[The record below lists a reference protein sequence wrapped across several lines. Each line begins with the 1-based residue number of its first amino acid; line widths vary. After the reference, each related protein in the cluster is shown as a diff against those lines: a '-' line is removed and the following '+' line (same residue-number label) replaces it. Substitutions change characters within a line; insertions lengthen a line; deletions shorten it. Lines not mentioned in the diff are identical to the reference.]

1 MNTSPTLLKN
11 LDSVLVIVDM
21 QGRLSAVM
29 AEDDAQMMHENTVS
43 LLEAAQKL
51 TIPVL
56 ATEQYPQGLGAT
68 EKSVQDALPNNA
80 PIFEK
85 TTFSCCGASGFM
97 PALEHTQRK
106 QVILVGQEAHVCVL
120 QTALDLLAHDYQV
133 HVVEDAIC
141 SRRAE
146 HKFFALQRLQSQGV
160 IVTNYESV
168 LFEWLRDAAHP
179 DFKEISSLLR

>member
-1 MNTSPTLLKN
+1 MNTHPTLLKN

-21 QGRLSAVM
+21 QGKLSAVM
-29 AEDDAQMMHENTVS
+29 PENAAQAMHENTVS

-56 ATEQYPQGLGAT
+56 VTEQYPQGLGQT
-68 EKSVQDALPNNA
+68 EQSVRDALPNNA

-85 TTFSCCGASGFM
+85 TSFSCYGASGFM
-97 PALEHTQRK
+97 SALENTKGK
-106 QVILVGQEAHVCVL
+106 QIILVGQEAHVCIL
-120 QTALDLLAHDYQV
+120 QTALDLATHDYQV

-141 SRRAE
+141 SRKAE
-146 HKFFALQRLQSQGV
+146 HKFYALQRLQAQGV
-160 IVTNYESV
+160 IITNYESV

-179 DFKEISSLLR
+179 DFRDISSLLR

>member
-1 MNTSPTLLKN
+1 MNTNPTLLRN

-21 QGRLSAVM
+21 QDRLSAVM
-29 AEDDAQMMHENTVS
+29 SEKDAQAMHENTIS
-43 LLEAAQKL
+43 LLEAVQKL

-56 ATEQYPQGLGAT
+56 VTEQYPQGLGAT

-85 TTFSCCGASGFM
+85 TSFSCYGASGFM
-97 PALEHTQRK
+97 PALEQTKRK

-120 QTALDLLAHDYQV
+120 QTALDLAAHDYQV

-141 SRRAE
+141 SRNAE
-146 HKFFALQRLQSQGV
+146 HKFYALQRLQAQNV
-160 IVTNYESV
+160 IITNYESV